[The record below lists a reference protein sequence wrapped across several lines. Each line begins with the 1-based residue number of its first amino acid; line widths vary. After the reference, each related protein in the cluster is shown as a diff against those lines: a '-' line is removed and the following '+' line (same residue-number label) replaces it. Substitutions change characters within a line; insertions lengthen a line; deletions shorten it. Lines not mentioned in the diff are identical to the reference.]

1 MTEATTTSFQ
11 PAAPPVRQP
20 PTKVA
25 PGTYAIHDV
34 QHALGQPLS
43 VYLNSLVIQAAEPV
57 LVDTG
62 TARNRAA
69 WLEDVFG
76 LVEPADVRWVFLS
89 HDDADHTGNLA
100 EVMAACPNAQL
111 VCSWAITERFA
122 NAFEFPLARCRWIND
137 GDTFDAGDRTLLAL
151 RPPLYDSPA
160 TRGLFDQRTG
170 LYWGADAFPTPVP
183 GGKDATSFAGDV
195 ADLDADFWWNGMVMF
210 THHALAPWLSLVDRE
225 RYAATVDRLQDHR
238 PVTIVSAH
246 SPAITGT
253 GVDEALALARRLPDA
268 DPPAAPDQTALEHI
282 LAAVAGQPDAA
293 TRPGHPLEAP

>member
-1 MTEATTTSFQ
+1 MSFH
-11 PAAPPVRQP
+11 PNKPSLRVA

-25 PGTYAIHDV
+25 AGTHVIHEV

-57 LVDTG
+57 IVDTG
-62 TARNRAA
+62 TVRNRTA

-76 LVEPADVRWVFLS
+76 LVDPGDVRWVFLT

-122 NAFEFPLARCRWIND
+122 NALEFPLERCRWLND
-137 GDTFDAGDRTLLAL
+137 GDTFDAGDRTLVAL

-170 LYWGADAFPTPVP
+170 VYWAADSFPTPVP
-183 GGKDATSFAGDV
+183 GGAAATSVPGDV

-210 THHALAPWLSLVDRE
+210 THHALSPWLSLVDRDQFA
-225 RYAATVDRLQDHR
+225 RTIDRVQNCQPTAIASGHT
-238 PVTIVSAH
+238 PT
-246 SPAITGT
+246 ITGA
-253 GVDEALALARRLPDA
+253 GIQHVLDLARRLPDA
-268 DPPAAPDQTALEHI
+268 EVPPAPDQVVLDHI
-282 LAAVAGQPDAA
+282 LASGELGIH
-293 TRPGHPLEAP
+293 PGA